1 MAENQPKRRGRPKK
15 QNVTFEVDEINQTTN
30 VINPSED
37 FLSELNNINYN
48 RVLSEEFNEE
58 FNEVDEQ
65 DETEHINPEI
75 QEYFQTVVENHKSK
89 KRGRKPKN
97 NKQDEP
103 TEEDDV
109 FTDDLFSTEGSKI
122 LGKEKRELIAKLN
135 QYKQLF
141 PNELKKFKVS
151 KFADAEQL
159 QDYLDEMEII
169 VSTSS
174 VDGFI
179 TDSIISCIRI
189 IEGVSASTEKYDI
202 SGCADLLKQNK
213 QFHNLTKQLY
223 VKYKVFS
230 SVPPEFQLTMLI
242 ATTAFIC
249 KSKNQRA
256 KSLNDFLNETIQTP
270 PPAQ

>member
-1 MAENQPKRRGRPKK
+1 M
-15 QNVTFEVDEINQTTN
+15 
-30 VINPSED
+30 
-37 FLSELNNINYN
+37 
-48 RVLSEEFNEE
+48 
-58 FNEVDEQ
+58 
-65 DETEHINPEI
+65 
-75 QEYFQTVVENHKSK
+75 
-89 KRGRKPKN
+89 
-97 NKQDEP
+97 
-103 TEEDDV
+103 
-109 FTDDLFSTEGSKI
+109 
-122 LGKEKRELIAKLN
+122 
-135 QYKQLF
+135 
-141 PNELKKFKVS
+141 KKFKVS
-151 KFADAEQL
+151 IFADAEQL

-270 PPAQ
+270 PPPQQ